1 MWRALLVVV
10 AMAAG
15 AGAQP
20 VARPAQ
26 VAAKKHAKP
35 KKKKLKAKRR
45 RVAKKLRR
53 VTVEQQSAALV
64 AVGRVRYAG
73 EMPPGFAWPATPEMA
88 MVERGCE
95 AELVAHGL
103 TWQHADA
110 LGELADPIVVP
121 AMTFGGVAYKS
132 GWDKGPFVID
142 CQLARMLARV
152 GPSLWNLG
160 VREVTFGSTY
170 RNTKVRFLGHRGKA
184 LSRHALGLAMD
195 IASFTDK
202 DGRVVKV
209 ETEYPKQNALLL
221 AIEDLVDHDK
231 DFRILLTPKN
241 DPISHHDHFHLE
253 ASVDFRP

>member
-1 MWRALLVVV
+1 MRALIFIAAMTVV
-10 AMAAG
+10 AS
-15 AGAQP
+15 AQP
-20 VARPAQ
+20 PAT
-26 VAAKKHAKP
+26 KKTKHAVH
-35 KKKKLKAKRR
+35 KKKK

-53 VTVEQQSAALV
+53 VTVEQQSVQLA

-73 EMPPGFAWPATPEMA
+73 DMPPGFAWPATDDMRT
-88 MVERGCE
+88 VEEGCE

-103 TWQHADA
+103 DWQRADA
-110 LGELADPIVVP
+110 TGEIADPVVVP
-121 AMTFGGVAYKS
+121 KMVFGGITYTS
-132 GWDKGPFVID
+132 GFDKGPFVID

-170 RNTKVRFLGHRGKA
+170 RNTRVRFMGHRGKA

-195 IASFTDK
+195 VVSFTDDK
-202 DGRVVKV
+202 GRVVKV
-209 ETEYPKQNALLL
+209 ETEYPKKDPMLL
-221 AIEDLVDHDK
+221 AIEELIDHDK

-241 DPISHHDHFHLE
+241 DPISHKDHFHLE

>member
-10 AMAAG
+10 AMAAS

-20 VARPAQ
+20 VTRPSH

-35 KKKKLKAKRR
+35 KKKLKAKRR

-53 VTVEQQSAALV
+53 VTVEQQSVALA

-73 EMPPGFAWPATPEMA
+73 EMPPGFAWPATPEMT

-95 AELVAHGL
+95 AELDAQGID
-103 TWQHADA
+103 WQRADA
-110 LGELADPIVVP
+110 LGKIADPIVAP
-121 AMTFGGVAYKS
+121 KMTFGAIAYHS
-132 GWDKGPFVID
+132 AFDKGPFVID

-160 VREVTFGSTY
+160 VRDVAFGSTY
-170 RNTKVRFLGHRGKA
+170 RNTLVRFGGHTGKA

-195 IASFTDK
+195 IVSFTDQ

-209 ETEYPKQNALLL
+209 ESEYPKKNALLL
-221 AIEDLVDHDK
+221 AIEDLIDHDK

>member
-1 MWRALLVVV
+1 M
-10 AMAAG
+10 
-15 AGAQP
+15 
-20 VARPAQ
+20 
-26 VAAKKHAKP
+26 
-35 KKKKLKAKRR
+35 
-45 RVAKKLRR
+45 
-53 VTVEQQSAALV
+53 

-73 EMPPGFAWPATPEMA
+73 DMPPGFAWPATGDMLS
-88 MVERGCE
+88 VEHGCE
-95 AELVAHGL
+95 AELDAHGL
-103 TWQHADA
+103 DWQHADA
-110 LGELADPIVVP
+110 LGEIADPVVVP

-132 GWDKGPFVID
+132 GFDKGPFVID

-170 RNTKVRFLGHRGKA
+170 RNTRVRFLGHVGKA

-195 IASFTDK
+195 VVSFTDQ

-209 ETEYPKQNALLL
+209 ETEYAKQNPLLL
-221 AIEDLVDHDK
+221 AIEDLIDHDK